1 MFYFHRLIRGHRKF
15 AWAQDWLKERM
26 PKLED
31 QIEIAAVPILCCIAE
46 NTWDIKEIFNVLFQ
60 PSFKSCSSL
69 VVSEV
74 MYCIALA
81 FIIFNRERSLPLKYH
96 YQVFHAISFFEN
108 EFNMVKSKSDRR
120 DGNDQ
125 ETFMLTAEQARI
137 AKHKLVK
144 ERKDTIKIVAFA
156 GNFYLFS

>member
-15 AWAQDWLKERM
+15 AWARDWLKERM

-31 QIEIAAVPILCCIAE
+31 QIEIVAIPILCCIAE

-81 FIIFNRERSLPLKYH
+81 FLIFNREKSLPLKYH

-108 EFNMVKSKSDRR
+108 EFNMVKSR
-120 DGNDQ
+120 DKGQ
-125 ETFMLTAEQARI
+125 LISE
-137 AKHKLVK
+137 
-144 ERKDTIKIVAFA
+144 
-156 GNFYLFS
+156 